1 MGVLYDY
8 FRAPADDLVAELM
21 DKHDGHSPGGIE
33 ELATPVVDLKAVD
46 PSIVLGQLVRFVAG
60 SLSPA
65 ASARDRLVWPAG
77 GENDMDHQGPWV
89 TRLDDQVRDALAGL
103 DDARLVEVAT
113 AWTGIE
119 EFSHYDDNTVESSA
133 QVITLL
139 VGLARGAR
147 DAGEHL
153 YCWICL

>member
-8 FRAPADDLVAELM
+8 FRAPSDDVVVALM
-21 DKHDGHSPGGIE
+21 DKHDGDSPGGIDGW
-33 ELATPVVDLKAVD
+33 ATPVVDLKAVD
-46 PSIVLGQLVRFVAG
+46 PSIVLSQLVGFVAG
-60 SLSPA
+60 RLSPA
-65 ASARDRLVWPAG
+65 VSARDRLVWPAG
-77 GENDMDHQGPWV
+77 GENDVEHQGPWV
-89 TRLDDQVRDALAGL
+89 TRLADEVRDALAGL
-103 DDARLVEVAT
+103 DEARLVEVAT

-119 EFSHYDDNTVESSA
+119 EFRHYDDNTVESSA
-133 QVITLL
+133 GIITLL